1 VNPQLKRILAILGIG
16 YLRFDADLNI
26 VVRDRIAKTIPALGD
41 GGGALFSEF
50 PELVGSEAMLAAVLK
65 GEQSDYRLHYVNRVD
80 EGGQSTYWHLTLLSD
95 RAANGEPTGESNGAP
110 VGAPGGETNGGI
122 LLVEAVSELARLQQR
137 ANQQRYEHVLLR
149 QHAALRG
156 RFLMDSILGDSPA
169 IGILRDQIE
178 TLGKVPKAT
187 VLLLGESGTGKN
199 LAARVI
205 HYSAMPPD
213 APLVEINCG
222 ALPENLIE
230 AELFGVEKGAF
241 THATAS
247 RVGLLEEAA
256 GGSIFLDE
264 IGELPLNLQAK
275 LLSAL
280 ESKTIRRLGSNRS
293 IRVNARVIAATN
305 RDLAAEVA
313 AQRFREDLFYRLN
326 VVTLTMPPL
335 RTLGEDIIT
344 IAHHLLAVFN
354 LEFKKKVT
362 AFTPA
367 AMEKMRRYAWPGN
380 VRELSNCIERA
391 MIFAQ
396 GDTIDAP
403 ELILSGITQ
412 SRVGTADTW
421 EVPPEGIE
429 LETVERKLILSAL
442 ERADRNKTKAARLLG
457 LSRDT
462 LRYRLEKYHLE

>member
-1 VNPQLKRILAILGIG
+1 VNHRLKRILAVLGVG

-26 VVRDRIAKTIPALGD
+26 LFRDRIAKSIPSFGD
-41 GGGALFSEF
+41 GGGSLLSEF
-50 PELVGSEAMLAAVLK
+50 PELVGSEAMLAAVLS
-65 GEQSDYRLHYVNRVD
+65 GEQSDYRLPYLNRVD
-80 EGGQSTYWHLTLLSD
+80 ADGRSTYWHLTALADNAAGGGTDDETSD
-95 RAANGEPTGESNGAP
+95 GPKSGF
-110 VGAPGGETNGGI
+110 
-122 LLVEAVSELARLQQR
+122 LLVEAATELARLQQTV
-137 ANQQRYEHVLLR
+137 NQQRYEHVLLH

-156 RFLMDSILGDSPA
+156 RFLMDSILGDSPP
-169 IGILRDQIE
+169 ISELRDKIA
-178 TLGKVPKAT
+178 TLSKVPTAT

-241 THATAS
+241 THATTS

-280 ESKTIRRLGSNRS
+280 ESKTIRRLGSNRA
-293 IRVNARVIAATN
+293 IRVNTRIIAATN

-326 VVTLTMPPL
+326 VVALTMPPL

-344 IAHHLLAVFN
+344 IAHHLLSVFN
-354 LEFKKKVT
+354 LEFKKRVKC
-362 AFTPA
+362 FTPA
-367 AMEKMRRYAWPGN
+367 AEEKMHAYAWPGN

-396 GDTIDAP
+396 DETIDAP
-403 ELILSGITQ
+403 EMILSAIPQNGAEAV
-412 SRVGTADTW
+412 SAW
-421 EVPPEGIE
+421 EVPPEGIA
-429 LETVERKLILSAL
+429 LEDVERKLILSAL
-442 ERADRNKTKAARLLG
+442 ERSSRNKTKAARLLG

-462 LRYRLEKYHLE
+462 LRYRLEKYRID

>member
-1 VNPQLKRILAILGIG
+1 VNPLLKQILAARGVA
-16 YLRFDADLNI
+16 YWRFDADLKI
-26 VVRDRIAKTIPALGD
+26 VARDRIAKTLPAVGNE
-41 GGGALFSEF
+41 GGGSLLAEF
-50 PELVGSEAMLAAVLK
+50 PELVGSETLLAEVMAGRR
-65 GEQSDYRLHYVNRVD
+65 GEYRLEYVNRID
-80 EGGQSTYWHLTLLSD
+80 ADGEPTYWHLMVLPDSETLS
-95 RAANGEPTGESNGAP
+95 GTG
-110 VGAPGGETNGGI
+110 GGI
-122 LLVEAVSELARLQQR
+122 LLAEEVGELARLRQALNQR
-137 ANQQRYEHVLLR
+137 RYEHVLLR

-169 IGILRDQIE
+169 ISDLRGKIK
-178 TLGKVPKAT
+178 TLSKVPTAT

-205 HYSAMPPD
+205 HHSAMPPD

-241 THATAS
+241 THATSS
-247 RVGLLEEAA
+247 RTGLLEEAQ
-256 GGSIFLDE
+256 GGSVFLDE

-280 ESKTIRRLGSNRS
+280 ESKTIRRLGSNRA
-293 IRVNARVIAATN
+293 IRVNVRIIAATN

-335 RTLGEDIIT
+335 RILGEDIMT
-344 IAHHLLAVFN
+344 IAHHLLSVFN
-354 LEFKKKVT
+354 LEFKKRVKG
-362 AFTPA
+362 FTRA
-367 AMEKMRRYAWPGN
+367 AVEKLRHYHWPGN

-396 GDTIDAP
+396 EETIDAP
-403 ELILSGITQ
+403 ELILS
-412 SRVGTADTW
+412 A
-421 EVPPEGIE
+421 VPHLAVPGEWSVPAEGIE
-429 LETVERKLILSAL
+429 LEAVERQLILSAL
-442 ERADRNKTKAARLLG
+442 ERAGRNKTKAARLLG

-462 LRYRLEKYHLE
+462 LRYRLEKYKIE

>member
-1 VNPQLKRILAILGIG
+1 VNPLLKQILAARGIA
-16 YLRFDADLNI
+16 YWRFDLGLKI
-26 VVRDRIAKTIPALGD
+26 VARDRIAKTMPAAGNE
-41 GGGALFSEF
+41 GGGSLLAEF
-50 PELVGSEAMLAAVLK
+50 PELVGSEALLAEVVA
-65 GEQSDYRLHYVNRVD
+65 GTRSQYRLEYVNRID
-80 EGGQSTYWHLTLLSD
+80 ADGESTYWHLLVLADSD
-95 RAANGEPTGESNGAP
+95 AG
-110 VGAPGGETNGGI
+110 GGI
-122 LLVEAVSELARLQQR
+122 LLAEEVGELARLQQ
-137 ANQQRYEHVLLR
+137 ALNQQRYEHVLLR

-169 IGILRDQIE
+169 IRDLRDNIK
-178 TLGKVPKAT
+178 TLSAVPRAT

-213 APLVEINCG
+213 APLVEVNCG

-241 THATAS
+241 THATSS
-247 RVGLLEEAA
+247 RAGLLEEAE

-280 ESKTIRRLGSNRS
+280 ESKTIRRLGSNRA
-293 IRVNARVIAATN
+293 IRVNVRIIAATN

-335 RTLGEDIIT
+335 RSLGEDIST
-344 IAHHLLAVFN
+344 MADHLLSVFN
-354 LEFKKKVT
+354 LEFKKKVKG
-362 AFTPA
+362 FTGA
-367 AMEKMRRYAWPGN
+367 ALEKLHHYHWPGN

-391 MIFAQ
+391 MIFAR

-403 ELILSGITQ
+403 ELIISGVQQTSDQ
-412 SRVGTADTW
+412 GEWS
-421 EVPPEGIE
+421 VPAEGIE
-429 LETVERKLILSAL
+429 LEAVERQLIFSAL
-442 ERADRNKTKAARLLG
+442 ERAGRNKTKAARLLG

-462 LRYRLEKYHLE
+462 LRYRLEKYKIE

>member
-1 VNPQLKRILAILGIG
+1 MNPQLKQVLAARSIG
-16 YLRFDADLNI
+16 YLCFDADLKI
-26 VVRDRIAKTIPALGD
+26 VLRDRIAKTIPAMANE
-41 GGGALFSEF
+41 GGSSLLAEF
-50 PELVGSEAMLAAVLK
+50 PELVGSEDALTDVVR
-65 GEQSDYRLHYVNRVD
+65 GERGVYRLDYVNRID
-80 EGGQSTYWHLTLLSD
+80 ADGQPTYWHLMALPHRD
-95 RAANGEPTGESNGAP
+95 GAESS
-110 VGAPGGETNGGI
+110 GGL
-122 LLVEAVSELARLQQR
+122 LLVEEVGELARLQQ
-137 ANQQRYEHVLLR
+137 ALNQQRYEHVLIR

-169 IGILRDQIE
+169 ICGLRDNIK
-178 TLGKVPKAT
+178 TLSSVPRAT

-222 ALPENLIE
+222 ALPDNLIE

-241 THATAS
+241 THATSS
-247 RVGLLEEAA
+247 RAGLLEEAE
-256 GGSIFLDE
+256 GGSVFLDE

-280 ESKTIRRLGSNRS
+280 ESKTIRRLGSNRA
-293 IRVNARVIAATN
+293 IRVNVRIIAATN
-305 RDLAAEVA
+305 RDLVAEVA

-335 RTLGEDIIT
+335 RTLGEDIST
-344 IAHHLLAVFN
+344 IAHHLLSVFN
-354 LEFKKKVT
+354 LEFKKRVKGFT
-362 AFTPA
+362 AA
-367 AMEKMRRYAWPGN
+367 ATDKLRQHHWPGN

-396 GDTIDAP
+396 GEVIDAP
-403 ELILSGITQ
+403 ELILSGVPQAASTEDGWQ
-412 SRVGTADTW
+412 
-421 EVPPEGIE
+421 VPPEGIE
-429 LETVERKLILSAL
+429 LETVERQLILSAL
-442 ERADRNKTKAARLLG
+442 ERAGRNKSKAARLLG

-462 LRYRLEKYHLE
+462 LRYRLEKYKLE